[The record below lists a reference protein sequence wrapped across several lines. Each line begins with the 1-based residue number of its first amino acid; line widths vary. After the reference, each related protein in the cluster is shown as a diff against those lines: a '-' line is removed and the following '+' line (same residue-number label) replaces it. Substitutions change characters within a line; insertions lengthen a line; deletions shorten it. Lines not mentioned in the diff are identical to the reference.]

1 MPHRPGTTTPTR
13 AAAPTGTTARTRPS
27 APTRAAALVATV
39 LTADALLH
47 LYWTTGAT
55 WPAADAGSLSEAVLG
70 TDVPFT
76 PPILLPLVTLLLT
89 AATCVLL
96 QARSPR
102 RHVLLRLGTLAVT
115 AGLTLRMLAGVVWLF
130 TKETD
135 TPFYWLNLA
144 LYTPLCAVLAVAAL
158 RVARWK
164 DEPRAR

>member
-1 MPHRPGTTTPTR
+1 MPNRPGTPAPAR
-13 AAAPTGTTARTRPS
+13 AAV
-27 APTRAAALVATV
+27 LVTSV

-76 PPILLPLVTLLLT
+76 PPVLLPLVVVLLT
-89 AATCVLL
+89 GAACVSAHWL
-96 QARSPR
+96 RPR
-102 RHVLLRLGTLAVT
+102 HPVLRLATLAVT
-115 AGLTLRMLAGVVWLF
+115 AGLSLRALAGLYWLF
-130 TKETD
+130 AKD
-135 TPFYWLNLA
+135 TGTAFYWLNLA

-164 DEPRAR
+164 DEVRAH

>member
-1 MPHRPGTTTPTR
+1 MSYGPEKTGTADTT
-13 AAAPTGTTARTRPS
+13 AAPAPAPAPARVPT
-27 APTRAAALVATV
+27 PTRAAALVASV

-55 WPAADAGSLSEAVLG
+55 WPAADDSGLSQAVLG

-76 PPILLPLVTLLLT
+76 PPVLLPLVALLLT
-89 AATCVLL
+89 AAALVTAY
-96 QARSPR
+96 ARGP

-115 AGLTLRMLAGVVWLF
+115 AGLTLRTLAGVYWLF
-130 TKETD
+130 TKEPD
-135 TPFYWLNLA
+135 TAFYWLNLG

-164 DEPRAR
+164 DTARAR